1 MVCPL
6 CYLVLTRFFVTASRS
21 RTRPSATPCALRV
34 GSTSDSSTARRPA
47 GTTATM
53 RSSGRHAKDDDQDGG
68 PSEAICGATCETLSC
83 ATNADVTWACIA
95 EFRVLPSHRPY
106 RYAERPIRGGTP
118 PWRLCDDQLMLKS
131 AVRLWV
137 AALTSTLA
145 LTACAS
151 GPSVAVADPTLST
164 YQLVHDLCA
173 KLDPT
178 HLTELGSGEPAVRNW
193 PDRPDSPSKKCSL
206 SAVTRGARASMYTV
220 QVTTGLLESADQ
232 GPDEPWAWPGPDA
245 RGVWRDVP
253 ELEGSARVWLTPIDD
268 LTDPPPPFTGP
279 TQARTTELRAYHDN
293 VFIWLRIM
301 FTAEHVPDDSTTEA
315 VAVAYAHQTLALMRS

>member
-1 MVCPL
+1 MRNALLRRQRGRDLGVHRG
-6 CYLVLTRFFVTASRS
+6 VSGAAVTS
-21 RTRPSATPCALRV
+21 
-34 GSTSDSSTARRPA
+34 
-47 GTTATM
+47 
-53 RSSGRHAKDDDQDGG
+53 
-68 PSEAICGATCETLSC
+68 
-83 ATNADVTWACIA
+83 
-95 EFRVLPSHRPY
+95 PY

-253 ELEGSARVWLTPIDD
+253 ELEGSARVWLTSIDD